1 MASSFQNRDQRPTC
15 DPSLCDYITK
25 SEFWLLGG
33 FLLANCIATM
43 HAHNAWKEN
52 SKAVKKITTGFEA
65 PQASFH
71 TYTLSA
77 FKPTNTLDK
86 QQKESPARLS
96 PGQKHSRWEYK
107 GMVWIAPYL
116 KSRWHKRAAITL
128 YFVVLVAHLLKGY
141 WVSAMFCRTIA
152 KLFRIWLAHV
162 RSGTWPAAIVELWTM
177 VVWSLL
183 IAGAMFVGIVMF
195 VIQFGAI
202 GDLCIIVC

>member
-1 MASSFQNRDQRPTC
+1 
-15 DPSLCDYITK
+15 
-25 SEFWLLGG
+25 
-33 FLLANCIATM
+33 M

-107 GMVWIAPYL
+107 
-116 KSRWHKRAAITL
+116 
-128 YFVVLVAHLLKGY
+128 VAHLLKGY